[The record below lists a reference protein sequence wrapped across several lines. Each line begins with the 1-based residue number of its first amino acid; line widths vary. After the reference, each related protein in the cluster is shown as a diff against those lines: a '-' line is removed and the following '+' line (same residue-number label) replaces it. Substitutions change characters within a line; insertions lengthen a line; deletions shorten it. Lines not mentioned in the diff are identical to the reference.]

1 MYDLHEENAREL
13 VAFLESAGMN
23 CGLMA
28 SQRTV
33 FLRSPGAPFTDTPT
47 TFDEE
52 DLKYA
57 IALGLLEKQSVAGS
71 HEWDWYVAKGE
82 HQATRTL

>member
-1 MYDLHEENAREL
+1 MDDLHEEHAREL
-13 VAFLESAGMN
+13 IEFLERAGMN
-23 CGLMA
+23 CGLMT
-28 SQRTV
+28 SQGTV

-47 TFDEE
+47 TFDEG

-57 IALGLLEKQSVAGS
+57 IALGLLEKQSVTGS
-71 HEWDWYVAKGE
+71 HEWEWYVAKGE